1 MRFASRD
8 GTVTF
13 EEGLET
19 AYELF
24 RDGRIQD
31 AAMMFL
37 VYADPDA
44 IGIVGESEYN
54 ALAAHFKEMMAYVK
68 LHQMICDELAQ
79 PLLSDTGKPAYM
91 VGPGV
96 EDDED

>member
-8 GTVTF
+8 GSVTYD
-13 EEGLET
+13 EGLAT
-19 AYELF
+19 AFELF

-54 ALAAHFKEMMAYVK
+54 ALAAHFKEMMAFVK
-68 LHQMICDELAQ
+68 LYEMICHELAQ
-79 PLLSDTGKPAYM
+79 PLLSEDGNPAYK
-91 VGPGV
+91 VGPAAEG
-96 EDDED
+96 

>member
-8 GTVTF
+8 GSVTYD
-13 EEGLET
+13 EGLAT
-19 AYELF
+19 AFELF

-54 ALAAHFKEMMAYVK
+54 ALAAHFKEMMAFVK
-68 LHQMICDELAQ
+68 LYEMICHELAQ
-79 PLLSDTGKPAYM
+79 PLLSEDGKPAYK
-91 VGPGV
+91 VGPAAEG
-96 EDDED
+96 